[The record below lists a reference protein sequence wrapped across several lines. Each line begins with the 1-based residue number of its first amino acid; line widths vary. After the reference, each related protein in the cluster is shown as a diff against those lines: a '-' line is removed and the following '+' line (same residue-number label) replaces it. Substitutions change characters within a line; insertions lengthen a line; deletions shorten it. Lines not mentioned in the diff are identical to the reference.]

1 MAAATAAAAAKF
13 PAKVMAEVYRQ
24 HHIPLPPITLQA
36 LLQRGPR
43 ASPDVAKRLQG
54 DAAALARWQ
63 EENAPVIVKS
73 AQLLHR
79 EVPIRLARRIVDLEN
94 LPHGLPDAPAIV
106 KLREE
111 LVASFEQMITSPVP
125 QDLAGEREFMAM
137 HRRIREE
144 HATMH
149 NNLADALQT
158 LTHEPHGL
166 SRLLDDFYNSRIGI
180 RMLVD
185 QHVAAQQPVP
195 GFSGIIA
202 DHCSPVRIA
211 EHVIAKVEPLWSE
224 NLRGRALPEF
234 RIEGQPAATYR
245 YIPQHI
251 ELILSEVIKNAV
263 LNSLSSAATTASAT
277 AATGAHP
284 RLGRRARRVHQSLG
298 PRRRH
303 DARPGERAVLVRAA
317 IFQVIVGLVLLGQSL
332 RSRVGGAR
340 ATHEWHGLPQLLWA
354 SHRVA
359 VRALLWWCAVGD
371 AHGRLRC
378 RHVHLY
384 ELPHRAISAQVIE

>member
-1 MAAATAAAAAKF
+1 MTAKF
-13 PAKVMAEVYRQ
+13 PAKVLAEVYRQ

-43 ASPDVAKRLQG
+43 ASLEVAKSLQG
-54 DAAALARWQ
+54 DPAALQKWQ
-63 EENAPVIVKS
+63 EKNAPLIVQS

-94 LPHGLPDAPAIV
+94 LPDGLPDAPAIV

-111 LVASFEQMITSPVP
+111 LVSSFEQMITSPVP
-125 QDLAGEREFMAM
+125 HDLDGEREFMAM
-137 HRRIREE
+137 HRRIRTE

-149 NNLADALQT
+149 NNLADALHE
-158 LTHEPHGL
+158 LTHEPKGL

-185 QHVAAQQPVP
+185 QHVAAQNPVP

-211 EHVIAKVEPLWSE
+211 EDVIAKVEPLWSA
-224 NLRGRALPEF
+224 NLSGRSLPEF

-263 LNSLSSAATTASAT
+263 LNSLNANTSSPPPPVQILVSGGSHGVCIKVSDRGGGMTRDQANALFSYVQPSSSKPDKSPSLSRYDPVSAA
-277 AATGAHP
+277 
-284 RLGRRARRVHQSLG
+284 LERRASGMDFLHSFGLRIASLY
-298 PRRRH
+298 
-303 DARPGERAVLVRAA
+303 ARY
-317 IFQVIVGLVLLGQSL
+317 F
-332 RSRVGGAR
+332 GGALSVMPMDGYGVDTYIYMNCLTER
-340 ATHEWHGLPQLLWA
+340 
-354 SHRVA
+354 S
-359 VRALLWWCAVGD
+359 
-371 AHGRLRC
+371 
-378 RHVHLY
+378 
-384 ELPHRAISAQVIE
+384 ELK